1 MNLPM
6 NVPMNLRCAL
16 VAASLL
22 GALSRPAAAGNEAL
36 VAEFKA
42 REGKAAT
49 VLLQSGAELTGKVAG
64 VAADSVKLT
73 ELSGKEFYDA
83 VIALD
88 HVQAVLVRAR

>member
-6 NVPMNLRCAL
+6 NLRCTL

-22 GALSRPAAAGNEAL
+22 GALSLPAAAGNEAL
-36 VAEFKA
+36 VAELKA

-49 VLLQSGAELTGKVAG
+49 VVLQSGAELTGKVAG
-64 VAADSVKLT
+64 VTADSVKLT

-88 HVQAVLVRAR
+88 RVQAVLVRAR